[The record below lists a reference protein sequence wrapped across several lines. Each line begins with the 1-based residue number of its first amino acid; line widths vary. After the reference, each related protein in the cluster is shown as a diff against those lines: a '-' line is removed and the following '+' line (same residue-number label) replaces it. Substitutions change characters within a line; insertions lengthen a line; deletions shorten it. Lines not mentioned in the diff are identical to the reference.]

1 MQKAG
6 PTRELADIK
15 KSSRVAGTAAQG
27 GGGGARHGL
36 NTSSSMHSS
45 RHSVSSSSGVL
56 MVGPNFRVGKKIGCG
71 NFGELR
77 LGKSQ
82 NIYMEAL
89 ICKPNIFLLLLSRA
103 NFEHKFHCGFTG
115 DLMRSGSSLVIISL
129 KLWLVPS

>member
-77 LGKSQ
+77 LGKLQSTYIAQYTTKILEPTVNLSLISQ
-82 NIYMEAL
+82 CHNNL
-89 ICKPNIFLLLLSRA
+89 R
-103 NFEHKFHCGFTG
+103 
-115 DLMRSGSSLVIISL
+115 
-129 KLWLVPS
+129 